1 MTLTATAPFT
11 TEDQSLGVAYI
22 SIILVWCF
30 LTMFPFG
37 GWMLVKRDFEEP
49 LVRPDVE
56 ARGQGTGTRLLSRV
70 KGMAL
75 RRGVNAKVT
84 CTKDSARVAE
94 CTVLDKDSKLL
105 TAKTV
110 ETS

>member
-11 TEDQSLGVAYI
+11 TEYQSLGVAYI

-56 ARGQGTGTRLLSRV
+56 A
-70 KGMAL
+70 
-75 RRGVNAKVT
+75 
-84 CTKDSARVAE
+84 
-94 CTVLDKDSKLL
+94 
-105 TAKTV
+105 
-110 ETS
+110 